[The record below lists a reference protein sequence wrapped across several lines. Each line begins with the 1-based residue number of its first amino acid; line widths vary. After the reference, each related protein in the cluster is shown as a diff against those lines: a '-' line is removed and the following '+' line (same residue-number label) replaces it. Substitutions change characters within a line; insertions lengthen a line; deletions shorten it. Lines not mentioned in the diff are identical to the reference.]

1 MLTKHAETRSCQRS
15 IPPLITDLLTIY
27 GDIKYTGRKGRVK
40 FFSKKSR
47 QKMSRDLG
55 GKVVDQLSRFFNIYL
70 VESTEGA
77 IITIA
82 RRTNKKRM
90 RSKK

>member
-15 IPPLITDLLTIY
+15 IPPLITDLLMIY

>member
-15 IPPLITDLLTIY
+15 IPPLITDLLKIY